1 MAKFFDWING
11 KLQLTTPGVIS
22 AGAGDAAKMFQT
34 DGAGKW
40 DISLMPT
47 GIAPDQK
54 VANANGTISARDM
67 IYMEA
72 AGTWARA
79 SAASGGFEATA
90 WAVNGAATGQ
100 PVTGQDEGIISGL
113 SALTPGAAYYLSD
126 ATPGGIMIAPGPVTS
141 LTGKLGQVVGT
152 ALSATEL
159 NFEPDRAVGLG

>member
-11 KLQLTTPGVIS
+11 KLQLITPGVIS

-34 DGAGKW
+34 DSNGKW
-40 DISLMPT
+40 DQSLMPS

-54 VANANGTISARDM
+54 TANANGTISAKDM

-79 SAASGGFEATA
+79 SAASGGNEATA
-90 WAVNGAATGQ
+90 WAVNGASTGQ
-100 PVTGQDEGIISGL
+100 PVTGQDEGIIGGF
-113 SALTPGAAYYLSD
+113 AGLTPGAAYYLSD
-126 ATPGGIMIAPGPVTS
+126 ATPGGIMIAPGPVTA
-141 LTGKLGQVVGT
+141 LTGKIGQYVGS